1 VEDALGG
8 GGGESVARESLK
20 LVSNPFPSS
29 KLPPGWT
36 ACPQDFPGV
45 WSIRDGQGREVCQH
59 WPDRNFP
66 PEITLKGLWWNYL
79 FTDRY
84 PTMYLRHGSD
94 AWDWLPAGLL
104 PPGVKSLDEIGSL
117 GG

>member
-1 VEDALGG
+1 MA
-8 GGGESVARESLK
+8 A
-20 LVSNPFPSS
+20 NPFPAS
-29 KLPPGWT
+29 KLPPGWS
-36 ACPQDFPGV
+36 AHPLDFGA
-45 WSIRDGQGREVCQH
+45 WSIRAANGKEVRQH

-66 PEITLKGLWWNYL
+66 PEATLRGLWWNYL

-84 PTMYLRHGSD
+84 PTMGLKFARHE
-94 AWDWLPAGLL
+94 WDWLPECLR